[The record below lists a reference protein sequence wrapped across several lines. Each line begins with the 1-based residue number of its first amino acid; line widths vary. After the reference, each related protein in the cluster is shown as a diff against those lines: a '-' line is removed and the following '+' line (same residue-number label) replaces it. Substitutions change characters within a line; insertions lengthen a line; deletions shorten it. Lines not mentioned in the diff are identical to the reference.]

1 MALTP
6 QNNEAFLREVDE
18 ELRRDQAAA
27 LWKRWGIVIAVVL
40 ALALAGFGGYLFWKH
55 RQAEAAGVE
64 GEQYQAAW
72 DDLAADNFDKA
83 KPKLAALAK
92 SDNDGYRAM
101 AQFTEADLLL
111 QKDDLKGAAAKFGAI
126 AGDTTLAD
134 PFRELALVRQ
144 TMAEFDTIKPDDV
157 VNRLRGVA
165 VPGNAYFGSAGELVA
180 MAYLKQGKR
189 DLAGKLFGQIAQNE
203 KVPPTLRQRAVQMA
217 GALGVDAV
225 PAEAGARTE
234 AGAKADAGAA
244 KEAAKQ

>member
-27 LWKRWGIVIAVVL
+27 LWKRWGIVIAAVL
-40 ALALAGFGGYLFWKH
+40 ALALAGFGGYLFWQH
-55 RQAEAAGVE
+55 RQAQAAGAE

-72 DDLAADNFDKA
+72 DDLAAENFDKA

-126 AGDTTLAD
+126 AADTTLAD

-189 DLAGKLFGQIAQNE
+189 NLAGKLFGQIAQDE

>member
-1 MALTP
+1 MPLKTAMVP
-6 QNNEAFLREVDE
+6 AAFLPPFEKAE
-18 ELRRDQAAA
+18 EY
-27 LWKRWGIVIAVVL
+27 VSS
-40 ALALAGFGGYLFWKH
+40 LF
-55 RQAEAAGVE
+55 
-64 GEQYQAAW
+64 
-72 DDLAADNFDKA
+72 
-83 KPKLAALAK
+83 
-92 SDNDGYRAM
+92 
-101 AQFTEADLLL
+101 
-111 QKDDLKGAAAKFGAI
+111 
-126 AGDTTLAD
+126 AD

-189 DLAGKLFGQIAQNE
+189 DLAGKLFGQIAQDE